1 MMSTTSVSNM
11 QQNTSRIGIGA
22 TEDLEKTVTTTE
34 TAGLPKVSQNL
45 SDEAKV
51 GSRVLVNKPLILKT
65 LF

>member
-45 SDEAKV
+45 SDETNV
-51 GSRVLVNKPLILKT
+51 GRILVQPLILKI